1 MAAHQLTLSKSCP
14 ANFSVYW
21 SSVRASNDRRN
32 FMKHRSAVLRI
43 SRCERG
49 KPECSE
55 EALKTMIGAIGT
67 VIFII
72 VALIV
77 IAAAGMIALS
87 VLGVVGSLIGVAIK
101 LAIIGGIIYLVWLV
115 VRKLASTA

>member
-1 MAAHQLTLSKSCP
+1 MA
-14 ANFSVYW
+14 
-21 SSVRASNDRRN
+21 
-32 FMKHRSAVLRI
+32 
-43 SRCERG
+43 
-49 KPECSE
+49 
-55 EALKTMIGAIGT
+55 GAIGT

-87 VLGVVGSLIGVAIK
+87 MLGVVVGLLGLAIK
-101 LAIIGGIIYLVWLV
+101 LAVIGGIIYLVWLV

>member
-1 MAAHQLTLSKSCP
+1 MA
-14 ANFSVYW
+14 
-21 SSVRASNDRRN
+21 
-32 FMKHRSAVLRI
+32 
-43 SRCERG
+43 
-49 KPECSE
+49 
-55 EALKTMIGAIGT
+55 GAIGT

-101 LAIIGGIIYLVWLV
+101 LAIIGGIIYLVWMV

>member
-1 MAAHQLTLSKSCP
+1 
-14 ANFSVYW
+14 
-21 SSVRASNDRRN
+21 
-32 FMKHRSAVLRI
+32 
-43 SRCERG
+43 
-49 KPECSE
+49 
-55 EALKTMIGAIGT
+55 MIGAIGT

>member
-1 MAAHQLTLSKSCP
+1 MA
-14 ANFSVYW
+14 
-21 SSVRASNDRRN
+21 
-32 FMKHRSAVLRI
+32 
-43 SRCERG
+43 
-49 KPECSE
+49 
-55 EALKTMIGAIGT
+55 GAIGT

-87 VLGVVGSLIGVAIK
+87 MLGVVVGLLGLAIK